1 MKKVIVIVIIA
12 AVVVGGGAVLL
23 TSGKSKNNASETSKT
38 STSSS
43 APKANSTDEATTD
56 TATPTEQAGTKTVSI
71 TADDTSATPDTVN
84 VNQGDKVVITFNVKS
99 QGVYHGGLEFK
110 SADPVIE
117 SDPIQPGSS
126 GNVTFTATKSFKFTP
141 YWYQSGIKKDYL
153 ISVNVL

>member
-1 MKKVIVIVIIA
+1 MKKVVIIVVIA

-23 TSGKSKNNASETSKT
+23 TSNKSKNANQASKQAAQT
-38 STSSS
+38 S
-43 APKANSTDEATTD
+43 APKENSTDQATTQ
-56 TATPTEQAGTKTVSI
+56 TSTPTEQAGIKPVAI
-71 TADDTSATPDTVN
+71 TAAATSTTPDTVN

-141 YWYQSGIKKDYL
+141 YWYQSGVKKDYQ

>member
-1 MKKVIVIVIIA
+1 MKKVVIIVVIA

-23 TSGKSKNNASETSKT
+23 TSNKSKSANQASKQTAQT
-38 STSSS
+38 ST
-43 APKANSTDEATTD
+43 PKENSTDQATTQ
-56 TATPTEQAGTKTVSI
+56 TSTPTEQAGTKTVAI

-84 VNQGDKVVITFNVKS
+84 VNQGDKVVITFNVKN

-117 SDPIQPGSS
+117 SDPIDPGES

-141 YWYQSGIKKDYL
+141 YWYQSGVKKDYQ

>member
-1 MKKVIVIVIIA
+1 MKKVVIIVVIA

-23 TSGKSKNNASETSKT
+23 TSNKSKNANQASKQAAQT
-38 STSSS
+38 S
-43 APKANSTDEATTD
+43 APKENSTDQATTQ
-56 TATPTEQAGTKTVSI
+56 TSTPTEQAGTKTVAI

-141 YWYQSGIKKDYL
+141 YWYQSGVKKDYQ